1 MVPGFTPLNIKSDIG
16 FLPEH
21 RKKTKRGE
29 MNYSE
34 QRTNMETYLSTNQL
48 MQMLNISRSTV
59 YRLIDRGLPAI
70 KVGAIN
76 RFPKDQVL
84 KWFEN

>member
-1 MVPGFTPLNIKSDIG
+1 
-16 FLPEH
+16 
-21 RKKTKRGE
+21 

-34 QRTNMETYLSTNQL
+34 QRTDIETYLSTNQL

-59 YRLIDRGLPAI
+59 YRLMDKGLPAI
-70 KVGAIN
+70 KVGAVN

-84 KWFEN
+84 NWLEN